1 MERSKLVDLVSWAKK
16 KGRKP
21 LLLRGARQVGKSW
34 LVRELG
40 KQFSS
45 FVEINLEANPEYI
58 SIFEKQVGSPLQII
72 EQLSLVLN
80 QQIIPGRTLLFIDE
94 IQESS
99 DAIVSL
105 RYFYEKLP
113 ALHVIAAGSLLE
125 FTLKELSFPVGRL
138 EFMFLFPMSFTEYLI
153 ALDRKRWVQ
162 AIDKIEQ
169 KEIPELVHT
178 EILAELRNYFFL
190 GGLPEVVRT
199 YAEERSFNRCAE
211 IQTQILSAY
220 RADFSKYAKRAQ
232 MQHLRKVFDSVPR
245 QFSEKFKYVNVASE
259 LKARELGQALDLLTE
274 AGLIYK
280 CRHTSANGPPLGA
293 EASSTKFKCYFLDVG
308 LSLRLLGLFAKDLG
322 SMNFNELVNRGGLSE
337 QFVAQELI
345 SATDNNAFP
354 ELYYWHRDALNSSAE
369 VDFVIS
375 DGAAVLPIEVK
386 AGQARTSKS
395 LGIFMSE
402 KRTQKGILVSSQA
415 FHGSKKPGL
424 TYLPIYAIAAKFGK
438 ISKTGPLAD

>member
-1 MERSKLVDLVSWAKK
+1 MERSKLVDLVNWTKK

-58 SIFEKQVGSPLQII
+58 SIFERQIGSPSKII

-80 QQIIPGRTLLFIDE
+80 QQILPGRTLLFIDE

-99 DAIVSL
+99 DAIASL

-113 ALHVIAAGSLLE
+113 NLHIIAAGSLLE

-138 EFMFLFPMSFTEYLI
+138 EFMFLFPMNFTEYLL
-153 ALDRKRWVQ
+153 ALGRKGWID
-162 AIDKIEQ
+162 AIENMERE
-169 KEIPELVHT
+169 EIPEAAHN
-178 EILAELRNYFFL
+178 EILAELRNYLFI
-190 GGLPEVVRT
+190 GGLPEVVRA
-199 YAEERSFNRCAE
+199 YAEERSYIRCAE

-232 MQHLRKVFDSVPR
+232 VQYLRKVFDSVPR

-259 LKARELGQALDLLTE
+259 FKARELGQALDLLCE

-280 CRHTSANGPPLGA
+280 CFHTSANGPPLGA

-308 LSLRLLGLFAKDLG
+308 LSLRLLGFVAKDLG
-322 SMNFNELVNRGGLSE
+322 STDFSEFVNRGGLSE

-345 SATDNNAFP
+345 STTRNSMFP

-375 DGAAVLPIEVK
+375 DGTAVLPIEVK
-386 AGQARTSKS
+386 TGQARTSKS

-402 KRTQKGILVSSQA
+402 KKSQKGILLSSEAFRVSN
-415 FHGSKKPGL
+415 KRGL
-424 TYLPIYAIAAKFGK
+424 TYLPIYGIAGK
-438 ISKTGPLAD
+438 VRRIFDDA